1 MKRRSHPAARGL
13 GLALGRETPLESSTN
28 TGNSSPA
35 IQKISSHKALHQNEL
50 DYFTNEHFSRSFNS
64 LILEDGDEVKLK
76 KLFNKSPPFILRSST
91 LIDGID
97 GLDGDDYDSISD
109 DDDDNE
115 PQPVDDAPPAL
126 RSAEKPKF
134 DGKPLLKRS
143 LKYFN
148 LSIDSNLSPGD
159 TPLDKNSSS
168 PLLSLRNTPFN
179 KFKRPHKLV
188 SQSPSPSSS
197 NKFKAVNDAF
207 SPSKNEKQLF
217 KNSNKIRVTSPLRTT
232 TQSAAELQSPSNK
245 RDFNLRKIFKSPNL
259 NFKGSSSPLRNHVY
273 DPYATIMDESPL
285 RMKKPLL
292 PSFHIYH
299 DGSSLEPLTVKKQ
312 RNNSSAATI
321 VSAEP
326 SDEKENFAV
335 SKKQPTKKL
344 SYKSV
349 KPLQIAFESV
359 GLMKKSS
366 FSNVS
371 KKLPPET
378 PMKKNPL
385 LMLKKDNMRPFDF
398 DENSFL
404 SHDHSIEIGRN
415 AAFTHPNNSNSSFFK
430 LPLALAHKEQDYHMM
445 MLSDV
450 EFDDPVPETPTKL
463 TSRAGRP
470 STLYTNQKA
479 VPSSTFLVKDSD
491 EPCTPILQVPSDTM
505 ISLQATLSLANI
517 GRRSVDDKSF
527 TSGGGRT
534 RAEKEALSKTMASK
548 DQVDEYLMEKF
559 GRQNIDYIGCG
570 QFSVAFECK
579 FGNERF
585 AIKRTKKPV
594 AGNHERKAILREI
607 EALKVLTSIKDE
619 ETEIE
624 EGKEN
629 LVIFIEAWNYNNFY
643 YIMTEF
649 CEGGSLFDFLE
660 EHKSY
665 KMDEF
670 RVWKIL
676 IEILSGLKFIHL
688 KNYLH
693 LDLKPANI
701 FITFEGSLKIGD
713 FGLSTKL
720 PILEKDFDLEGDRNY
735 IAPELIN
742 EKIYTPFADIFSVGL
757 MILEIA
763 TNIVLP
769 GNGTPWRKL
778 RSGDLSDAGKLSSDN
793 ISDFLHHRNFSSLT
807 SYNSS
812 LNSLQPQSNFNI
824 GKSGSN
830 PSSKQSSAPETS
842 GSNGSAGDR
851 PLDGLRD
858 IIPKGA
864 PEFLVYNSRNLDTL
878 VAQMLKP
885 NPFERLTAGE
895 ILVRPECVEIERRR
909 KAGATIF
916 EGEFGPNDDD

>member
-1 MKRRSHPAARGL
+1 MKRRSQQSARSVPEPPL
-13 GLALGRETPLESSTN
+13 DSTINNETSSLAL
-28 TGNSSPA
+28 
-35 IQKISSHKALHQNEL
+35 QKISSHKAIHQNEL

-64 LILEDGDEVKLK
+64 LILEDGDDLKLK
-76 KLFNKSPPFILRSST
+76 KHFNKSPPFNLRQNT
-91 LIDGID
+91 L
-97 GLDGDDYDSISD
+97 LDALDDINLLQDCSDSPSD
-109 DDDDNE
+109 ENDDS
-115 PQPVDDAPPAL
+115 QPVSIKHESLVGCDVQK
-126 RSAEKPKF
+126 S

-143 LKYFN
+143 FKYFN

-159 TPLDKNSSS
+159 VPTEAKNSPS
-168 PLLSLRNTPFN
+168 PSPSLRTTPFN

-197 NKFKAVNDAF
+197 GRFKAVFDTV
-207 SPSKNEKQLF
+207 SPSKNEKKLF
-217 KNSNKIRVTSPLRTT
+217 KNSTKVRVTSPLRTAT
-232 TQSAAELQSPSNK
+232 TLTDSPSNK
-245 RDFNLRKIFKSPNL
+245 RDFNLRKIFKRPSL
-259 NFKGSSSPLRNHVY
+259 KFCGSSSPLRNHLY
-273 DPYATIMDESPL
+273 DPYSAAMLDESPL
-285 RMKKPLL
+285 RMKKP
-292 PSFHIYH
+292 SYSNFHIYH
-299 DGSSLEPLTVKKQ
+299 DGNSLEPLVLKKH
-312 RNNSSAATI
+312 RNNLPSATFNEDA
-321 VSAEP
+321 SR
-326 SDEKENFAV
+326 DKENIPQD
-335 SKKQPTKKL
+335 KQPPTKKP

-366 FSNVS
+366 FNGVS

-385 LMLKKDNMRPFDF
+385 LMLKKEKMRPLEI
-398 DENSFL
+398 DEDSFL
-404 SHDHSIEIGRN
+404 SHDHSIEVGRN
-415 AAFTHPNNSNSSFFK
+415 VSFTYSDHSNSSFFK
-430 LPLALAHKEQDYHMM
+430 LPSASASARKEQDQNYLV
-445 MLSDV
+445 LSDA
-450 EFDDPVPETPTKL
+450 EYEPSIPETPTKL
-463 TSRAGRP
+463 SAKGVAAVYALLTVIP
-470 STLYTNQKA
+470 SAPLLA
-479 VPSSTFLVKDSD
+479 RDSD
-491 EPCTPILQVPSDTM
+491 EPCTPVLQVPSDTL
-505 ISLQATLSLANI
+505 ISLQATLNLVNA
-517 GRRSVDDKSF
+517 GRRTIDDKSI
-527 TSGGGRT
+527 TLSDGNQRQ
-534 RAEKEALSKTMASK
+534 EKDSLLKTMASK

-559 GRQNIDYIGCG
+559 GRQNIDYIGRG

-594 AGNHERKAILREI
+594 AGNHEQKAILREI
-607 EALKVLTSIKDE
+607 EALKALTSIKEE

-629 LVIFIEAWNYNNFY
+629 LVIFIEAWNYNNYY

-649 CEGGSLFDFLE
+649 CEGGSLYDFLE
-660 EHKSY
+660 GHKSY

-676 IEILSGLKFIHL
+676 IEIIAGLKFIHL
-688 KNYLH
+688 QNYLH

-757 MILEIA
+757 IILEIA

-793 ISDFLHHRNFSSLT
+793 ISDYLHHRNFSSLT

-812 LNSLQPQSNFNI
+812 LNSLHPTSNFNI
-824 GKSGSN
+824 GRSGSN
-830 PSSKQSSAPETS
+830 PSSKQGSAPETA
-842 GSNGSAGDR
+842 GSSNSSGDR
-851 PLDGLRD
+851 PLETLRD
-858 IIPKGA
+858 IITKGA
-864 PEFLVYNSRNLDTL
+864 PDFLVNNTHNLDAL
-878 VAQMLKP
+878 VALMLKP
-885 NPFERLTAGE
+885 NPFERLTASE
-895 ILVRPECVEIERRR
+895 ILCRPECVEIERRR

-916 EGEFGPNDDD
+916 EGEFGPNDED